1 MVLINSINTM
11 HQTHYN
17 FWMCHAIVPQVKKA
31 SSEKISNISTHPY
44 YNFLKIVIKIVKKYI
59 LTGQIT

>member
-1 MVLINSINTM
+1 MDYQTVMMNGVNSRNTL

-31 SSEKISNISTHPY
+31 SSEKISN
-44 YNFLKIVIKIVKKYI
+44 F
-59 LTGQIT
+59 